1 MTLNYT
7 TQEFGW
13 TLIDTDNAL
22 GSYADTENL
31 LIVAHRSTPVPEPPL
46 HPVAMTVYLENGYPF
61 QISPEF
67 IAYPTNNLTFR
78 FASITDHLRIARIRV
93 HEDLTTFIDAY
104 YSGPNLPLYKKNLSG
119 LGNCVAYWSP
129 ARSDG
134 LTRPAHGTR
143 VKYLKDL
150 SGFEGNQLSHW
161 YFTDTQ
167 LVADTQSFGDGTVGV
182 KTSSSGQYYS
192 KDSDIGNEVIS
203 PPRLTE
209 ATAYAKAKVVD
220 SKGDT
225 QVIFIYGRTM
235 VMVDPDGKYGISYY
249 ETLEGPAPTYTWSTE
264 TLDLAHPYTFS
275 VVWKDNVATLRVYG
289 GPLTAENNWGWHDE
303 VVATVTSDWNDGGS
317 PDHPRM
323 LNAQSYLSNAW
334 SPANSSTAVMCF
346 GDFAFFSS
354 AHSPT
359 NWGIASITNIIHNQ
373 YPPSVQYDPNGIE
386 NTGDISFLPDG
397 SSLTESRMTLANGDS
412 FGGFAPIV
420 SCYLGPTQGVNGWT
434 LPIGFSV
441 VSGELPPDAV
451 LEPGSDT
458 AGVYNQGNIS
468 GTATTSGTYTA
479 RIKADTAPGETSGY
493 YTYFP
498 YVPAYTDF
506 TFTVGLGRTGPPAPP
521 WPDDQGVAPKGYPPE
536 YPGPGPEYPPP
547 PGTDSHYPDLYYQY
561 ISMNQ
566 LVNYAIPF
574 LPTLTDMIGP
584 YRFSVVSGTFPQGLK
599 FNVYTGGIYGRPNT
613 VGEYSFRV
621 RCSTGRGPV
630 YSDVFISVWG
640 AGDPPPGYS
649 SMSYDILLLA
659 VDTQY
664 NDPFLPTLIDLTA
677 PRTFSI
683 TDGTLPSGMVFNTST
698 GGVSGKPIVAGDF
711 SLTVQCVAANDT
723 VTCELNITTVFGGG
737 VTPGP
742 DDPWFEYLESGYAPQ
757 EGNIS
762 GISPVMHN
770 VSGAQVFSIRAPSTR
785 VAGDNFVVNAS
796 NGLFSGY
803 SSVVLDQTYTIMC
816 RTFST
821 DGHAV
826 TIYAEVSVIVINN
839 QDPPP
844 RLKSITYDSPSFE
857 VDVLVD
863 PDTFFPEISED
874 LLGPFNFRVS
884 TSALPTGLTLH
895 STTGMIDGTPT
906 VVGDYDL
913 VIKVLTPT
921 DLVFSNNFTI
931 NIHAPEDP
939 PVYNGV
945 LVYNDI
951 SLLRGAFLDYHTN
964 TKLLPAQ
971 IKSIDPP
978 YTFSV
983 TDGDLPEGIEFAADT
998 GIFSGTPTTNGTSTI
1013 TVEVTGLDGLRAGCT
1028 FKIIVYDTYVEPPH
1042 IPGGPED
1049 TYWDEY
1055 AVDNVVDG
1063 DWATAPVLDIRPL
1076 TRVYLSYDA
1085 PVLAYGK
1092 PRSTR
1097 VIASST
1103 DSGEIGTPTSADY
1116 GETDLLDVSDTNAPM
1131 WEWSAN
1137 DLLDPYADNTAD
1149 PTIFTTPPVAV
1160 SSWPTVDELGPEW
1173 IASGTNR
1180 PHASYFVSTSDM
1192 SQRVKR
1198 VLNFNTS
1205 DGAEHMTLD
1214 MGQDYNAMSVFIV
1227 AYVNNMGQS
1236 VHNIFDAGHVDPND
1250 EVPCRASIAAY
1261 PDKLVVGTLP
1271 VDNMMQ
1277 AGEKI
1282 VISQEYS
1289 HGWYQTKPVVFF
1301 ATFADLVSSAGYY
1314 VPGKMSY
1321 RQSKL
1326 TSDTFRYLTL
1336 GRMYN
1341 SNSVITNAEMTV
1353 YGVFIVPDYLSK
1365 VSITKVCTNIASKY
1379 RLEEEWST

>member
-1 MTLNYT
+1 MSFTYI
-7 TQEFGW
+7 TQTSGW
-13 TLIDTDNAL
+13 TLIDTDDAF
-22 GSYADTENL
+22 GKYADTPNL
-31 LIVAHRSTPVPEPPL
+31 LVVIHCSTTLPSNLYAVVYLEDGSVHEVRGEVLVPTLNDTFVLGNIGVHEKIRRIL
-46 HPVAMTVYLENGYPF
+46 FKSGSTVYLRAIDSN
-61 QISPEF
+61 
-67 IAYPTNNLTFR
+67 
-78 FASITDHLRIARIRV
+78 
-93 HEDLTTFIDAY
+93 DLTY
-104 YSGPNLPLYKKNLSG
+104 EKNMSGWGYC
-119 LGNCVAYWSP
+119 LGYWSP
-129 ARSDG
+129 ARANGVTSPANGKACYG
-134 LTRPAHGTR
+134 LR
-143 VKYLKDL
+143 DL
-150 SGFEGNQLSHW
+150 SGWELTAGSHSDQRPVID
-161 YFTDTQ
+161 TD
-167 LVADTQSFGDGTVGV
+167 AFGDGTTALRFDLVNGQETAHVIDIYDWNWTSHSRVLTPLTDFSVYCRAKWSEISASRQGVIFVGGYGV
-182 KTSSSGQYYS
+182 VLSPEGIPGIETSDSVGEIWGTTPIDVTKAHTFSLIKEDNVITLRIHRYGIDGELDWYQEEISGTLIENAVPDYNYFS
-192 KDSDIGNEVIS
+192 IGNMG
-203 PPRLTE
+203 
-209 ATAYAKAKVVD
+209 AA
-220 SKGDT
+220 
-225 QVIFIYGRTM
+225 QVG
-235 VMVDPDGKYGISYY
+235 
-249 ETLEGPAPTYTWSTE
+249 
-264 TLDLAHPYTFS
+264 PYTAWYGDVALFS
-275 VVWKDNVATLRVYG
+275 VAHTDGSPFWFGSWNNYTYDIEGQVKPAIYYDPYESFTGDVSVLDDGSTLSVSHM
-289 GPLTAENNWGWHDE
+289 EKINE
-303 VVATVTSDWNDGGS
+303 VVIGFTFNNLGVIV
-317 PDHPRM
+317 
-323 LNAQSYLSNAW
+323 Q
-334 SPANSSTAVMCF
+334 
-346 GDFAFFSS
+346 AFQGN
-354 AHSPT
+354 T
-359 NWGIASITNIIHNQ
+359 
-373 YPPSVQYDPNGIE
+373 PS
-386 NTGDISFLPDG
+386 
-397 SSLTESRMTLANGDS
+397 
-412 FGGFAPIV
+412 
-420 SCYLGPTQGVNGWT
+420 GVNGWT
-434 LPIGFSV
+434 LPLGFSV
-441 VSGELPPDAV
+441 VSGELPPGVV
-451 LEPGSDT
+451 LEPGNDT
-458 AGVYNQGNIS
+458 NGVYNHGNLS
-468 GTATTSGTYTA
+468 GTVTAAGTYTA
-479 RIKADTAPGETSGY
+479 RIKADPNPGTSFGY
-493 YTYFP
+493 YTYWSYLP
-498 YVPAYTDF
+498 VYTDL
-506 TFTVGLGRTGPPAPP
+506 TIVVGVGTDQPPAPP
-521 WPDDQGVAPKGYPPE
+521 WPDEQGVAPKAIPPPPQ

-584 YRFSVVSGTFPQGLK
+584 YRFAVVSGTFPQGLK
-599 FNVYTGGIYGRPNT
+599 FNVYTGGIYGRPKT

-621 RCSTGRGPV
+621 KCATGRGPV

-640 AGDPPPGYS
+640 AGDPPPGYPN
-649 SMSYDILLLA
+649 MSYDILLLA

-664 NDPFLPTLIDLTA
+664 DDPFLPTLTDLTA

-683 TDGTLPSGMVFNTST
+683 TAGTLPSGMVFNTST

-711 SLTVQCVAANDT
+711 SITVQCVAANDT
-723 VTCELNITTVFGGG
+723 VTCELSITTVFGGG
-737 VTPGP
+737 VTPGI

-757 EGNIS
+757 EGNIT

-785 VAGDNFVVNAS
+785 VDGDNFVVNVS

-844 RLKSITYDSPSFE
+844 RIKSITYDSPSFE

-863 PDTFFPEISED
+863 PDTFFPLISDD

-884 TSALPTGLTLH
+884 TGALPTGLTLH

-921 DLVFSNNFTI
+921 DLVFSNNFAI
-931 NIHAPEDP
+931 NVHSPEDP

-945 LVYNDI
+945 LVYDDI

-971 IKSIDPP
+971 IKFIDAP

-983 TDGDLPEGIEFAADT
+983 TDGDLPEGIEFATDT

-1092 PRSTR
+1092 PRNTR

-1160 SSWPTVDELGPEW
+1160 SSWPTTDALGPEW

-1341 SNSVITNAEMTV
+1341 SNSTITNAEMTV

-1365 VSITKVCTNIASKY
+1365 VSITKVCTNISSKY

>member
-7 TQEFGW
+7 TQLSGW
-13 TLIDTDNAL
+13 TLIDTYDAL
-22 GSYADTENL
+22 GSPIDTPDL
-31 LIVAHRSTPVPEPPL
+31 LIVVHRSTPVPQP
-46 HPVAMTVYLENGYPF
+46 TVITAYLENGYPLF
-61 QISPEF
+61 FAAEPIT
-67 IAYPTNNLTFR
+67 YPTNNLTFK
-78 FASITDHLRIARIRV
+78 FAGLNPPSSLRIARIRV
-93 HEDLTTFIDAY
+93 SSGLDTFIDAY
-104 YSGPNLPLYKKNLSG
+104 YSGPNIPLYKKNLSG
-119 LGNCVAYWSP
+119 LGNCVGYWSP
-129 ARSDG
+129 ARADG
-134 LTRPAHGTR
+134 LTHPANGAK
-143 VKYLKDL
+143 VPVLKDL
-150 SGFEGNQLSHW
+150 SGFETSFLSHW
-161 YFTDTQ
+161 YFTETAPRLDDQT
-167 LVADTQSFGDGTVGV
+167 FNDGTVGV
-182 KTSSSGQYYS
+182 KMNSDQIYS
-192 KDSDIGNEVIS
+192 IDGDIGNMQIW
-203 PPRLTE
+203 PPTLTE
-209 ATAYAKAKVVD
+209 TTIYCKAKIVNSD
-220 SKGDT
+220 NAE
-225 QVIFIYGRTM
+225 QMIFYYGRNA
-235 VMVDPDGKYGISYY
+235 VVVGADGKPGFQYY
-249 ETLEGPAPTYTWSTE
+249 TVVGATPVYTWGT
-264 TLDLAHPYTFS
+264 TPLDLSYPYTFS
-275 VVWKDNVATLRVYG
+275 VAIKGTTAKVRIYG
-289 GPLTAENNWGWHDE
+289 GPLTAENNWGWQE
-303 VVATVTSDWNDGGS
+303 EIIATVDSDWNDGGNPGTYS
-317 PDHPRM
+317 RIPNIGYAGASTD
-323 LNAQSYLSNAW
+323 NAIL
-334 SPANSSTAVMCF
+334 VF
-346 GDFAFFSS
+346 GDMAWFSS
-354 AHSPT
+354 EHTSS
-359 NWGIASITNIIHNQ
+359 NWGVASITNIIHNQ
-373 YPPSVQYDPNGIE
+373 YQPSIQYDPNGIE

-397 SSLTESRMTLANGDS
+397 SSLTQSRMTIANGDS

-458 AGVYNQGNIS
+458 SGVYNQGNIS
-468 GTATTSGTYTA
+468 GTATTPGTYTA
-479 RIKADTAPGETSGY
+479 RIKADTSPGETSGY

-584 YRFSVVSGTFPQGLK
+584 YRFSVVSGTFPKGLK

-698 GGVSGKPIVAGDF
+698 GGVTGKPIVAGDF
-711 SLTVQCVAANDT
+711 SITVQCVAANDT
-723 VTCELNITTVFGGG
+723 VTCELSITTVFGGG

-757 EGNIS
+757 EGNIT

-785 VAGDNFVVNAS
+785 VDGDNFVVNAS

-844 RLKSITYDSPSFE
+844 RIKSISYDSPSFE

-884 TSALPTGLTLH
+884 TGALPTGLTLH

-921 DLVFSNNFTI
+921 DLVFSNNFAI

-971 IKSIDPP
+971 IKFIDPP

-1092 PRSTR
+1092 PRNTR

-1160 SSWPTVDELGPEW
+1160 SSWPTTDALGPEW